1 MKKITLILFT
11 ALAFTG
17 FAQQKSTGVV
27 ALGGG
32 NMTVNL
38 TLDSTTSIAT
48 LTLTGSND
56 RYFALQ
62 FGSFSQGM
70 AVGTDLVYYNGTTL
84 VDAKQNGTNNFPIP
98 DPTQNWTLV
107 SNNDN
112 TPLTGLRTIVYTRPF
127 NTSDANDYT
136 FNYSDTTID
145 LAWATRNSANF
156 AMANHGFGPAF
167 RGLNLDTPLT
177 TLGTEDFSLNASQI
191 YPNPS
196 NGAFLI
202 KTKTSLEK
210 VNIYSQTGAFVKT
223 IDVKD
228 GLDTEVNVTGLPTGI
243 YLLELIN
250 ATNKGWKKVIVK

>member
-1 MKKITLILFT
+1 MKKITSILFT

-27 ALGGG
+27 TLTT
-32 NMTVNL
+32 NMTANL
-38 TLDSTTSIAT
+38 TLDNATSTAT
-48 LTLTGSND
+48 LTLSGPND

-62 FGSFSQGM
+62 FGSFGDREGM
-70 AVGTDLVYYNGTTL
+70 LPGTDLVYYNGTIL
-84 VDAKQNGTNNFPIP
+84 VDASQNGINVTPPIDTNN
-98 DPTQNWTLV
+98 NWTLV

-112 TPLTGLRTIVYTRPF
+112 NPSTGLRTIVYTRPF
-127 NTSDANDYT
+127 NTSDSNDYT

-145 LAWATRNSANF
+145 FAWARRSSTGYVMS
-156 AMANHGFGPAF
+156 NHFSGN
-167 RGLNLDTPLT
+167 RGYSVDVPLA
-177 TLGTEDFSLNASQI
+177 TLGTEDFSLNASQV

-210 VNIYSQTGAFVKT
+210 VNIYSQTGAFVRT

-228 GLDTEVNVTGLPTGI
+228 GLDTEVNVIGLPTGI
-243 YLLELIN
+243 YLLELTN
-250 ATNKGWKKVIVK
+250 ATSKGWKKVIVK